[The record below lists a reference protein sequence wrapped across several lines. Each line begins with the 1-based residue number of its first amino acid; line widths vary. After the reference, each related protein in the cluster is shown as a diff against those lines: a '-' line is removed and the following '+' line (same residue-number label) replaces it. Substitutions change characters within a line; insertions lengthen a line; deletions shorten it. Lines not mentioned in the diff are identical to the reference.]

1 MNAVEPAPITLS
13 KDVTRIGIINRSL
26 PSEGNKTADKIDQ
39 ILSAEGLNL
48 DKEGSTAAII
58 ALKEQLQQNRNMEE
72 IIIIDD
78 TPNLRKGLGVFPT
91 TLTWNEVEILC
102 EQYKID
108 ALFSL
113 EFYDTDTKV
122 NYTSTTME
130 IPNNLGVR
138 VTLPAHEL
146 TLNTLVENGWRVYDP
161 YSRRIADEFVFSD
174 HVVSSGKGINPI
186 KAYEAIV
193 GRKEAV
199 LHQSKYMGMD
209 YAQRLLP
216 YKHRV
221 NRDYFVRGTENFKIA
236 QRRAQAGDW
245 DGAAELWELETT
257 NRDAKIAGRA
267 CYNMAISNEIN
278 GNLDQA
284 MLWATKSYTDYN
296 NNYAL
301 PYLNTLKYRVRQKDA
316 LNRQLSK

>member
-1 MNAVEPAPITLS
+1 MSAVEPAPITLS

-39 ILSAEGLNL
+39 ILSVEGLNL
-48 DKEGSTAAII
+48 DREGATAAII
-58 ALKEQLQQNRNMEE
+58 ALKEQLQQNHNMEE

-78 TPNLRKGLGVFPT
+78 TPNVRKGLGVFPT
-91 TLTWNEVEILC
+91 TLTWNEIEILC
-102 EQYKID
+102 EQYKVD

-122 NYTSTTME
+122 NYATTTMQ
-130 IPNNLGVR
+130 IPNDLGVK
-138 VTLPAHEL
+138 VALPAHEL

-161 YSRRIADEFVFSD
+161 YSRRVADELVFSD

-216 YKHRV
+216 FKHRV

-284 MLWATKSYTDYN
+284 MLWATKSYADYN

>member
-1 MNAVEPAPITLS
+1 MSAVEPAPITLS

-39 ILSAEGLNL
+39 ILSVEGLNL
-48 DKEGSTAAII
+48 DREGATAAII
-58 ALKEQLQQNRNMEE
+58 ALKEQFQQNHNMEE

-78 TPNLRKGLGVFPT
+78 TPNVRKGLGVFPT
-91 TLTWNEVEILC
+91 TLTWNEIEILC
-102 EQYKID
+102 EQYKVD

-122 NYTSTTME
+122 NYATTTMQ
-130 IPNNLGVR
+130 IPNDLGVK
-138 VTLPAHEL
+138 VALPAHEL

-161 YSRRIADEFVFSD
+161 YSRRVADELVFSD

-216 YKHRV
+216 FKHRV

-284 MLWATKSYTDYN
+284 MLWATKSYADYN